1 MRLDLHIHSTASDG
15 SCTPVEVVERAAR
28 GGLDVIALA
37 DHDTTAGV
45 AVAQAAAATHSIEVI
60 PAVEVSS
67 SHELGEIHILGYFVD
82 PEAETLLTHARR
94 GREQREGRMRGMLE
108 RLSLQGVTIRY
119 ADVAAHMEGEDTAP
133 SRPHLAR
140 ALVDAGYV
148 ASVPDAF
155 SRLIGDEHPAFLP
168 TSISSPRE
176 AVETIRA
183 AGGLAI
189 WAHPDNRHLAPLLDM
204 LIEAGLAGLEAYRPG
219 TPPGRVE
226 RFERLAE
233 RRGLV
238 LTGGSDWHG
247 PTRGREL
254 GDFFVEAREVA
265 PFLDEGGL

>member
-1 MRLDLHIHSTASDG
+1 MKLDLHIHSTASDG
-15 SCTPVEVVERAAR
+15 SCTPEEVVERAAR
-28 GGLDVIALA
+28 GGLDVIALS

-45 AVAQAAAATHSIEVI
+45 AAAQAAAANHSIEVI

-67 SHELGEIHILGYFVD
+67 SDDLGEIHILGYFVD
-82 PEAETLLTHARR
+82 PQAEVLLAHARL
-94 GREQREGRMRGMLE
+94 GRERREGRMRGMLE
-108 RLSLQGVTIRY
+108 RLSLQGVTVRY
-119 ADVAAHMEGEDTAP
+119 ADVAAHMEGKDTTP

-155 SRLIGDEHPAFLP
+155 ARLIGDDHPAFLP
-168 TSISSPRE
+168 TAITSPRE

-189 WAHPDNRHLAPLLDM
+189 WAHPDSRHLEPLLDK
-204 LIEAGLAGLEAYRPG
+204 LVEAGLAGLEAYRPG
-219 TPPGRVE
+219 TPSGRVARLE
-226 RFERLAE
+226 LLAE

-247 PTRGREL
+247 PTQGREL
-254 GDFFVEAREVA
+254 GDFFVEAGEVA
-265 PFLDEGGL
+265 PFLDVGGL